1 MNIPLTFRL
10 LFSPRLGGI
19 FSEQQPLKLG
29 DNLTGKVLE
38 VKGNGLVLFEF
49 NRMKAWAEVKF
60 PVKKGDVLHVTVVE
74 KGAQLKLK
82 LLHSDLKIP
91 SNRSRMLSV
100 TEFPPEKVLA
110 KLRSEINKITN
121 SEGRMLE
128 KTSIPRHIEG
138 SIKRIASHFKFL
150 NMGKSVPELS
160 LQLKSYVEN
169 SGIFFEKR
177 IENAMGKLFQ
187 LDKEIFS
194 KNPQPFP
201 EIKEIIK
208 RDLKPNLLILKAF
221 FDGKEMESLKKDTT
235 GLREIKPLI
244 YGLIKDMD
252 SQQNKAITAKLNH
265 GPAREVVYRNPSKSL
280 HAGEINPRE
289 ILHSISKLL
298 PRLHAFFQL
307 SGTNDERIQH
317 AMAKLSDAAGMIS
330 PKDAAIIS
338 DAKKTTARNTVQSQI
353 GPHLKLLKDF
363 YENKEQ
369 SFKSSGAKEIQN
381 IKLPLDRIPAKL
393 SNAAEMVPT
402 KDAAT
407 TSDAKETTARNTV
420 QSQIGPHLKLLKDFF
435 DNKEQSFKSSG
446 AKEIENIKLPLDRI
460 LAKLEIL
467 QNHTERVSPKEIL
480 LSTSKLVPRLH
491 AFFQQSGA
499 NIDEKI
505 QHAMVK
511 LSETAEMVPTK
522 DAAITPDA
530 KETTVRDTVQNQ
542 IGPHLK
548 LLKEFFDNKEQSLRA
563 FGAKEL
569 ETIKLSLDRLLMETD
584 THQYKGK
591 NTQQGQKSEP
601 WQTIAYSLPLGE
613 EDQSGKLKIYYSKR
627 TKGASKKGFRM
638 SLLLQM
644 TRIGDIRAD
653 LSLMDRD
660 LRITLFVNDHTI
672 KTYIDDHSDDIKNRL
687 ADRFNHLMLE
697 VVLSEK
703 KIEEF
708 ETEQIISENA
718 GVLNVIV

>member
-110 KLRSEINKITN
+110 KLRTEINKITN

-138 SIKRIASHFKFL
+138 SIERIASHFKFL

-177 IENAMGKLFQ
+177 IENAMGKLLQ
-187 LDKEIFS
+187 LDKEIFT

-221 FDGKEMESLKKDTT
+221 FDGKEMKSLKKRETT

-252 SQQNKAITAKLNH
+252 AQQNKAITAKQNH

-280 HAGEINPRE
+280 HAGEITPRE

-307 SGTNDERIQH
+307 SGTNDEKIQH
-317 AMAKLSDAAGMIS
+317 AMAKLSDAAEMIS
-330 PKDAAIIS
+330 PKDAAII
-338 DAKKTTARNTVQSQI
+338 
-353 GPHLKLLKDF
+353 
-363 YENKEQ
+363 
-369 SFKSSGAKEIQN
+369 
-381 IKLPLDRIPAKL
+381 
-393 SNAAEMVPT
+393 
-402 KDAAT
+402 
-407 TSDAKETTARNTV
+407 SDAKETTARNTV

-467 QNHTERVSPKEIL
+467 QNHTDRVSPKEIL

-653 LSLMDRD
+653 LSLTDRD

-708 ETEQIISENA
+708 ETEQIITENA